1 MLMNDI
7 YIAALVFL
15 AQELVVEPS
24 FFPGRNMRHLC
35 TKPVSFH
42 IPLHFLWVGSPLL
55 CTAVACDDG
64 GEI

>member
-1 MLMNDI
+1 MNDI
-7 YIAALVFL
+7 YIALVFL

-24 FFPGRNMRHLC
+24 FFFPGRNLRYLC
-35 TKPVSFH
+35 ANPGSFH

-55 CTAVACDDG
+55 CTAVACGDG